1 MTSMVSAA
9 EAMGAEIDGG
19 RQIVR
24 ADLATVRSCI
34 FATILTSDF
43 CGSQNSE
50 MPSLSYLFLLL
61 LHLPFDYSTL
71 WFLTNIKYIQ
81 YI

>member
-24 ADLATVRSCI
+24 ADLPGNLKLDQTDP
-34 FATILTSDF
+34 TS
-43 CGSQNSE
+43 G
-50 MPSLSYLFLLL
+50 
-61 LHLPFDYSTL
+61 
-71 WFLTNIKYIQ
+71 
-81 YI
+81 

>member
-1 MTSMVSAA
+1 MTSMISAA
-9 EAMGAEIDGG
+9 EAMGAEIDG
-19 RQIVR
+19 RLP
-24 ADLATVRSCI
+24 LAV
-34 FATILTSDF
+34 D
-43 CGSQNSE
+43 
-50 MPSLSYLFLLL
+50 PSAKVSSYFVLLL